1 MNVHGIHPSIDIT
14 RTYNVT
20 YFQSEELRTHMQNDN
35 VIIDFGLVT
44 TSGKFGLISSF
55 EKFFTA
61 SITISLIS

>member
-20 YFQSEELRTHMQNDN
+20 YFQSEELRTHMQHDN

-44 TSGKFGLISSF
+44 TSGKFGLI
-55 EKFFTA
+55 
-61 SITISLIS
+61 